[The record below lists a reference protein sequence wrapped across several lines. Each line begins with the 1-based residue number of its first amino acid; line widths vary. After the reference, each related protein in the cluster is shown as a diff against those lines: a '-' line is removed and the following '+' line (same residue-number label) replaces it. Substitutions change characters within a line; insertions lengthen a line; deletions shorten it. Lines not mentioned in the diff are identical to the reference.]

1 MDFLRWISFALALC
15 SFFLFS
21 FRYAF
26 YDHHDIMDNGYEY
39 EYEYGH
45 EFLLALRFGFWIW
58 ILDLGF
64 AEIKYQLD

>member
-1 MDFLRWISFALALC
+1 MMSRPWKQYLDVSFAVDFLRWISFALALC

-45 EFLLALRFGFWIW
+45 EFLLALRFGFWI
-58 ILDLGF
+58 
-64 AEIKYQLD
+64 

>member
-1 MDFLRWISFALALC
+1 MDFLRWISFALALF

-45 EFLLALRFGFWIW
+45 EFLLALRFGFWI
-58 ILDLGF
+58 
-64 AEIKYQLD
+64 